1 MGGRPVVV
9 RGPPA
14 APTWYQVRVP
24 TTGVADV
31 LVLRQSLRRQLPTL
45 ALIAALLGGY
55 LVLGANGVLPAWI
68 TWPGVVV
75 FAVVLAVG
83 LVGALRGRRGP
94 GELRLDAEGVTVRD
108 APVRPCADIAEVRV
122 SGLRPGLVFPVS
134 FGYRMV
140 SFVPRPGVVLTPLP
154 SARLRGA
161 VGSWAAT
168 RRDRWY
174 GSQLIVATWAFDAT
188 ADELLDTVRL
198 FGDVPVRTV

>member
-1 MGGRPVVV
+1 VSS
-9 RGPPA
+9 
-14 APTWYQVRVP
+14 TD
-24 TTGVADV
+24 VADV

-45 ALIAALLGGY
+45 ALITALLGGY
-55 LVLGANGVLPAWI
+55 LVLGVNGVLPAWV

-83 LVGALRGRRGP
+83 LAGGLRAHRGP
-94 GELRLDAEGVTVRD
+94 GELRLDAAGVTVRD
-108 APVRPCADIAEVRV
+108 APLRPWSDIAEVRV

-140 SFVPRPGVVLTPLP
+140 SFVPRPGVVLAPLP

-161 VGSWAAT
+161 AESFAAG

-174 GSQLIVATWAFDAT
+174 GSQLIVGTWAFDVT
-188 ADELLDTVRL
+188 TEQLLDAVRR